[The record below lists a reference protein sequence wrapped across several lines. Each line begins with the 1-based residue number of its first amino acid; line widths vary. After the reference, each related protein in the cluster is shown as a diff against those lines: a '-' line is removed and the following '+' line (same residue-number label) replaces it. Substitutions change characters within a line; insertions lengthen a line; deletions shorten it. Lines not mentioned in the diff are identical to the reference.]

1 MLYWQMT
8 SSKTGPRKRE
18 KPRKTWPENTINRFH
33 NTMDLGVRIDTELRI
48 DQSFN
53 HNRVG
58 TLITKRRQYRGIIF
72 HEFHSGGILI
82 QFVASG

>member
-1 MLYWQMT
+1 
-8 SSKTGPRKRE
+8 
-18 KPRKTWPENTINRFH
+18 
-33 NTMDLGVRIDTELRI
+33 MDLGVRIDTELRI